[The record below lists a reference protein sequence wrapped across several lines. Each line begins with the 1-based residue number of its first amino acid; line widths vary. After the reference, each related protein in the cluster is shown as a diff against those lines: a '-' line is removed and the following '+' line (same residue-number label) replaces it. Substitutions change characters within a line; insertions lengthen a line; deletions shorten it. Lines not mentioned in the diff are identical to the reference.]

1 MFEKYLNIFIAEHE
15 YFYSFLFL
23 TLARVLPIITM
34 APFFG
39 AKLMPGPARVGFA
52 ICLFAILLPLIVSKT
67 NPIPW
72 SPIVI
77 VYGLKEM
84 AIGFLL
90 GFLVTVPFY
99 IVQMAG
105 IVIDNQRG
113 SSSLL
118 GQDATTASQVSSIGI
133 LYNYLMIV
141 IFFSINGPFIF
152 LDALVKSY
160 RVLPQDVFLS
170 NDFFLNGS
178 SQFWIAIMGLA
189 GQTFT
194 ISSQLAAPAL
204 LTILMTDAFLG
215 VINRLAPQ
223 VQISFLGQ
231 GLKAFLGDFAIWL
244 AWFFLLEKMG
254 TMGLKWLV
262 TLSDIVTQLGPK

>member
-1 MFEKYLNIFIAEHE
+1 M
-15 YFYSFLFL
+15 FL
-23 TLARVLPIITM
+23 TLSRVVPIVAI

-39 AKLMPGPARVGFA
+39 AKLMPMPARIGFS
-52 ICLFAILLPLIVSKT
+52 ICLFAILFPLIVSQT
-67 NPIPW
+67 PLIPW
-72 SPIVI
+72 STELII
-77 VYGLKEM
+77 YCLKEI

-99 IVQMAG
+99 IIQMTG

-118 GQDATTASQVSSIGI
+118 GQDATTGSQVSTIGI
-133 LYNYLMIV
+133 LYNAILIV
-141 IFFSINGPFIF
+141 IFYYMNGPFIF

-160 RVLPQDVFLS
+160 HVIPQDAFLS
-170 NDFFLNGS
+170 ADFFLNGS
-178 SQFWIAIMGLA
+178 SSFWKGIIGLA
-189 GQTFT
+189 GKTFA

-231 GLKAFLGDFAIWL
+231 GLKAFFGDFAVWL
-244 AWFFLLEKMG
+244 AWFYLLEKMG
-254 TMGLKWLV
+254 KMSLDWLV
-262 TLSDIVTQLGPK
+262 TLSDFITQLGTK